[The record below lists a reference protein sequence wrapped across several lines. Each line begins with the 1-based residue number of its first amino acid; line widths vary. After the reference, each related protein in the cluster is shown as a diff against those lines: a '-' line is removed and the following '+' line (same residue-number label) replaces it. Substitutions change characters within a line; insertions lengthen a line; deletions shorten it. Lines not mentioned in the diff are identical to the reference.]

1 MNRDMFMTKLRELL
15 SDLSEAEREEAL
27 SYYEEY
33 FEDAGVENEES
44 VIASLGTPEKVAA
57 TIKAGLAEGAEEEG
71 EFSETGYSN
80 AYYEIRDEVA
90 LNDNSVKNKF
100 RRGFGNLGTGAWI
113 IILIL
118 CIFALPI
125 LGPIMVGICG
135 AILGILLAIA
145 GVFFAVLIAGVAM
158 VIAAIGLF
166 VGGIAT
172 LFATPIVGI
181 ALMGAA
187 LLVGGLGIVVSALGI
202 WIIVKVVPPMFRGF
216 IDLIR
221 KPFAKKGV

>member
-1 MNRDMFMTKLRELL
+1 MNRDMYMSRLRELL
-15 SDLSEAEREEAL
+15 SDLSEAERNEAL

-33 FEDAGVENEES
+33 FEDAGVQNEES

-57 TIKAGLAEGAEEEG
+57 TIKAGLLDEAQEEG

-80 AYYEIRDEVA
+80 SYYETRDEVA

-100 RRGFGNLGTGAWI
+100 RRGLGNLGTGGWI

-118 CIFALPI
+118 CVFALPI
-125 LGPIMVGICG
+125 LGPLL
-135 AILGILLAIA
+135 LGIGGAVFGIFIAIA
-145 GVFFAVLIAGVAM
+145 AVFFAVLIAGVAM
-158 VIAAIGLF
+158 VIAAIGVF
-166 VGGIAT
+166 VGGIVT
-172 LFATPIVGI
+172 LFARPIVGI

-187 LLVGGLGIVVSALGI
+187 LLIGGLGIVVTTLGI
-202 WIIVKVVPPMFRGF
+202 WITVKVVPPLFRGF

-221 KPFAKKGV
+221 KPFVKKGM